1 MRNDVITLIG
11 EKFSQDNLGIWQEPE
26 ETGRDVFAE
35 VRSASRAEFFK
46 AAQIGNR
53 CSYVF
58 LVFSLDYEGES
69 IVQWNGRRYSIYRT
83 FQNIAED
90 VVELYAEERAG
101 VTNGGKQAEGQSHRP
116 LQKRGHDS
124 G

>member
-1 MRNDVITLIG
+1 MRNDVITLIR
-11 EKFSQDNLGIWQEPE
+11 EHFSQDHLGIWQEPE
-26 ETGRDVFAE
+26 ETSRDVFAE
-35 VRSASRAEFFK
+35 VRSAGRAEFFK

-83 FQNIAED
+83 FQNIAKD

-101 VTNGGKQAEGQSHRP
+101 VTDGGKQAEGQSHRP